1 MADGANAIKA
11 YFTARKKLSANLRSL
26 AKRSY
31 FVRSKDGTFLS
42 PKTLLPDIPKNV
54 LKYREKLKAGKG
66 LTNRQIEEIKASTRR
81 LEAINKQRYEKTV
94 GAGGIT
100 GRRRRQIERE
110 QATFK
115 ANVTRARKYREKEA
129 RENQRIREEIE
140 EQIRREKEA
149 AEEQREY
156 EEMYEDEEATEDTLW
171 YPDVTDDEQ
180 TQFDISYYDRKQK
193 EIEDAKEAEEIF
205 NKEYDPIEEY
215 AREADSIVV
224 NFLDQCSE
232 FFEDVD
238 EYRTPYLLQQINEIY
253 MLLMQTRENIEEKR
267 ENYDEDGLLELLRRL
282 EDGASVIQY
291 TIDLIKVASDGKK
304 EIQQNLNEIAKI
316 LTNNRAFS
324 LSDNSILNDYSERHW
339 GYSA

>member
-1 MADGANAIKA
+1 MADGASILKA
-11 YFTARKKLSANLRSL
+11 YFTARKRLSANLRSL
-26 AKRSY
+26 EKRAY
-31 FVRSKDGTFLS
+31 FVRSKDGTFIS
-42 PKTLLPDIPKNV
+42 PKSLLPDIPKNV
-54 LKYREKLKAGKG
+54 LKYRDKLKAGKE
-66 LTNRQIEEIKASTRR
+66 LTKRQIEEIKASTKR
-81 LEAINKQRYEKTV
+81 LETLNKQRYEKTL
-94 GAGGIT
+94 GAGGVT
-100 GRRRRQIERE
+100 ARRQRQIERE

-115 ANVTRARKYREKEA
+115 AGVTKARKYREKEA
-129 RENQRIREEIE
+129 RESQRIREEIE
-140 EQIRREKEA
+140 AEIRAKQA

-156 EEMYEDEEATEDTLW
+156 EEEMYEDTLR

-180 TQFDISYYDRKQK
+180 TQFDISYYDRKQR
-193 EIEDAKEAEEIF
+193 EIEDAREAEEIF
-205 NKEYDPIEEY
+205 NKEYDPVEEY

-232 FFEDVD
+232 FFEDAD
-238 EYRTPYLLQQINEIY
+238 EYRTPYLLEQINEIY
-253 MLLMQTRENIEEKR
+253 RLLMQTRENIQEKR

-291 TIDLIKVASDGKK
+291 TIDLIKIASDGKK

-316 LTNNRAFS
+316 LTDNRAFS

>member
-1 MADGANAIKA
+1 MADGASIIKA
-11 YFTARKKLSANLRSL
+11 YFTARKRLSANLRSL
-26 AKRSY
+26 EKRAY
-31 FVRSKDGTFLS
+31 FVRSKDGTLVS
-42 PKTLLPDIPKNV
+42 SKTLLPEIPKNV
-54 LKYREKLKAGKG
+54 LKYRKKLKSGKE
-66 LTNRQIEEIKASTRR
+66 LTKRQIEEIKASTRR
-81 LEAINKQRYEKTV
+81 LETLNKQRYEKTV
-94 GAGGIT
+94 GAGGVT
-100 GRRRRQIERE
+100 ARRQRQIERE

-115 ANVTRARKYREKEA
+115 AGVTKARKYREKEA

-140 EQIRREKEA
+140 AKIKREKEA

-156 EEMYEDEEATEDTLW
+156 EDEETTEDSLW
-171 YPDVTDDEQ
+171 YKEDVTDEYIEQ
-180 TQFDISYYDRKQK
+180 EQFDIEYYERKQK
-193 EIEDAKEAEEIF
+193 EIEDAREAEEIF
-205 NKEYDPIEEY
+205 NKEYDPVEEY

-232 FFEDVD
+232 FFEDAD
-238 EYRTPYLLQQINEIY
+238 EYKTPYLLEQINEIY

-316 LTNNRAFS
+316 LTDNRAFS